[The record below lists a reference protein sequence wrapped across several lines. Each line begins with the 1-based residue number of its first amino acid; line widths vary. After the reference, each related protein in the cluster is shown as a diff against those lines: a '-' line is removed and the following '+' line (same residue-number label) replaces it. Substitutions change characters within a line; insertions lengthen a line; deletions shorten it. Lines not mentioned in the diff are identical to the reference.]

1 MSNRAGDKDLV
12 VRCPSSQ
19 DKCWKEQH
27 FLAVVLFK
35 SVEFVL
41 FCFVVVVVFH
51 LSWFRFERSLGWAV
65 VTHAF
70 NPSIWESEAGRF
82 LGSRPAWSTE

>member
-41 FCFVVVVVFH
+41 FCFVVVVVLLLIQN
-51 LSWFRFERSLGWAV
+51 LSLDDQNVSQL
-65 VTHAF
+65 
-70 NPSIWESEAGRF
+70 
-82 LGSRPAWSTE
+82 

>member
-41 FCFVVVVVFH
+41 FCFVVVVVF
-51 LSWFRFERSLGWAV
+51 V
-65 VTHAF
+65 VA
-70 NPSIWESEAGRF
+70 AGVCLF
-82 LGSRPAWSTE
+82 FFSAGIY